1 MNITTVTK
9 ERKLASTRDAYGKT
23 LIELGKENPNIVVL
37 DADLAVSTR
46 TSLFAKEF
54 PERFFDLGVAEQDMV
69 STAAGLAAS
78 GKIVFASTFAV
89 FGSGR
94 AWDQVRMSVAYTRLN
109 VKIVVTHGG
118 ITTGED
124 GASHQANEDIAIMRA
139 LPNMTVI
146 VPADAIET
154 VKAVKSAAEFY
165 GPTYIRLS
173 RPKTPIVY
181 QSEDYNFKI
190 GKGVVMREGKDVTIF
205 ACGIMVAKALDA
217 AEELMNP
224 TMAGKENIDCRVVNL
239 HTIKPIDKELIVKCA
254 EETGAIVTAEEH
266 SIVGGLGAAVAEVL
280 VENTLVP
287 MIRVGI
293 KDMFGESGKPEE
305 LLVKYGLT
313 SQDIINA
320 VKAVLKRKK

>member
-1 MNITTVTK
+1 MK
-9 ERKLASTRDAYGKT
+9 EKKLVATRDVYGKT
-23 LIELGKENPNIVVL
+23 LVEMGKENPNIVVL
-37 DADLAVSTR
+37 DADLSVSTK

-54 PERFFDLGVAEQDMV
+54 PDRFFDMGVAEQDMIG
-69 STAAGLAAS
+69 TAAGLAAC
-78 GKIVFASTFAV
+78 GKTVFASTFAV

-118 ITTGED
+118 ISTGED

-154 VKAVKSAAEFY
+154 GKVVREAARFY

-173 RPKTPIVY
+173 RPKTPLVY
-181 QSEDYNFKI
+181 ENENYDFKI
-190 GKGVVMREGKDVTIF
+190 GKGIMMREGKDITIF
-205 ACGIMVAKALDA
+205 SCGMMVDKALDA
-217 AEELMNP
+217 AEELK
-224 TMAGKENIDCRVVNL
+224 KENIDCRVVNL
-239 HTIKPIDKELIVKCA
+239 HTIKPIDKGLIVKCA
-254 EETGAIVTAEEH
+254 EETGAVATAEEH
-266 SIVGGLGAAVAEVL
+266 SIVGGLGGAVAEVL
-280 VENTLVP
+280 AENAPVP
-287 MIRVGI
+287 MVRVGI

-313 SQDIINA
+313 IQDIINA
-320 VKAVLKRKK
+320 VRTVLKKKK